1 MFADIMFIAGLLG
14 VISLGTLY
22 EFKLNMVAG
31 AFWLLLSPTLAREL
45 PFAGRVGA
53 GIGLGHLAYFVYHM
67 KYGFALDEPE
77 VEVTCQ
83 I

>member
-1 MFADIMFIAGLLG
+1 MLIDICFTAGLLG
-14 VISLGTLY
+14 VISLGVLY

-45 PFAGRVGA
+45 PLAGLVGA
-53 GIGLGHLAYFVYHM
+53 GIGLGHLAYFVYQLRVR
-67 KYGFALDEPE
+67 KTLKE
-77 VEVTCQ
+77 VPCP